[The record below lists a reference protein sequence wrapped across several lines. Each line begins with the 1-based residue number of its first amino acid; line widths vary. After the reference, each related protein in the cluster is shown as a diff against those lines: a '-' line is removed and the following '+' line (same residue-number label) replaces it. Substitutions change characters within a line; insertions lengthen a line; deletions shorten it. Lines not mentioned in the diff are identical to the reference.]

1 MRRVFQTAEIESLC
15 QELKSILE
23 ACKGH
28 VEAMKSCATQAENA
42 LNEVPWPERDSLAV
56 SAVGTLRRALKTD
69 KMEETLKKIENCRV
83 RACELIPAA
92 DKEYASQ
99 TQELCN
105 TVTQLQGLL
114 ESM

>member
-42 LNEVPWPERDSLAV
+42 LNEVPWQS
-56 SAVGTLRRALKTD
+56 GTVWRCPQWAR
-69 KMEETLKKIENCRV
+69 C
-83 RACELIPAA
+83 AA
-92 DKEYASQ
+92 P
-99 TQELCN
+99 
-105 TVTQLQGLL
+105 
-114 ESM
+114 

>member
-28 VEAMKSCATQAENA
+28 VEAMKSCTTQAENA

-92 DKEYASQ
+92 DKE
-99 TQELCN
+99 
-105 TVTQLQGLL
+105 
-114 ESM
+114 